1 MKLRDPIRDLAVRW
15 LSLRQ
20 LRANPN
26 NARTHSKAQIRKIA
40 SSIEA
45 FGWVNPLIV
54 DSENRILCG
63 HGRFEAARLLG
74 HSKVPTIL
82 IDDLSDKQ
90 KRAYALADNR
100 LAELAGWDRQLVAL
114 ELKGLMDLSFDVGVI
129 GFDTPDIDRMLSDQ
143 DERGDPADELP
154 EIPQRH
160 DAATRPGDLWLLGSH
175 RILCGDAT
183 MATDWK
189 RLMDGEKAAVAITD
203 PPYNVRVRDV
213 SGLGRVQHREFAMAS
228 GEMTAAQYVAFLD
241 TVMGQ
246 LVKNSASG
254 SIHYLF
260 IDWRHVCE
268 LLTAGRA
275 RYDELKNI
283 CIWVKANAGM
293 GSFYRSQHELIAVFK
308 HGSDAHTNNI
318 ELGQHG
324 RNRSNVWHY
333 AGVNGFRAGRMDDLA
348 AHPTVKPVAMLV
360 DAIKDC
366 SRRGGLIVDCFAGS
380 GTTVIAAER
389 TGRRAFAMEIDPL
402 YVDVAVR
409 RWQKWTGRDAV
420 LASSNATFDE
430 VAAARAGNTEAP
442 RARATKSRI
451 GV

>member
-1 MKLRDPIRDLAVRW
+1 M
-15 LSLRQ
+15 
-20 LRANPN
+20 N
-26 NARTHSKAQIRKIA
+26 
-40 SSIEA
+40 
-45 FGWVNPLIV
+45 
-54 DSENRILCG
+54 
-63 HGRFEAARLLG
+63 
-74 HSKVPTIL
+74 
-82 IDDLSDKQ
+82 
-90 KRAYALADNR
+90 
-100 LAELAGWDRQLVAL
+100 
-114 ELKGLMDLSFDVGVI
+114 
-129 GFDTPDIDRMLSDQ
+129 
-143 DERGDPADELP
+143 
-154 EIPQRH
+154 
-160 DAATRPGDLWLLGSH
+160 
-175 RILCGDAT
+175 
-183 MATDWK
+183 
-189 RLMDGEKAAVAITD
+189 GEKAAVAITD

-246 LVKNSASG
+246 LVKNSANG

-283 CIWVKANAGM
+283 CVWVKANAGM

-308 HGSDAHTNNI
+308 NGTDAHTNNI

-389 TGRRAFAMEIDPL
+389 TGRRAFAMEIDPV

-430 VAAARAGNTEAP
+430 VAAARACDAETP
-442 RARATKSRI
+442 PVRATKSRI
-451 GV
+451 GA